1 MITITNRL
9 QIQFNIEA
17 IERDF
22 VFIRIKRE
30 TKENKWVGAS
40 QLDSL
45 FGKEFM
51 AVATLFIDNKYAYAM
66 FKKITN
72 KKPVDIYT
80 LISKAR
86 DSKLFD
92 DDTAITKVIP
102 VDNKER
108 TDGYIR
114 GAWLVQILFNYLA
127 SSTSRHKKCQFCN
140 LTGSLLVVFQSP
152 HKKGHLD
159 IAKIKIDAKD
169 ED

>member
-1 MITITNRL
+1 MITTNRL
-9 QIQFNIEA
+9 QIQFNIGA

-22 VFIRIKRE
+22 VFIRLSRK
-30 TKENKWVGAS
+30 TKENKWLGAS

-127 SSTSRHKKCQFCN
+127 SS
-140 LTGSLLVVFQSP
+140 
-152 HKKGHLD
+152 
-159 IAKIKIDAKD
+159 
-169 ED
+169 